1 MAIPAGSAGRVTSV
15 NGTLSVSG
23 GTRSGG
29 ADPRNGR
36 RPARDPGVRREAVAG
51 RRDDDDQR
59 VRDHG
64 DRLRGNPGWLPART
78 WPTVDAEDART
89 GTGDWRILTPADNQ
103 FAAHLGQVSATCG
116 GTVYLKAPDLE
127 PDAASRTRDHDGER
141 HRMGLPRRDPKDKPE
156 TSPRG

>member
-1 MAIPAGSAGRVTSV
+1 MLTSGSTARAFIAPPAELRVLAADAFAGIR
-15 NGTLSVSG
+15 
-23 GTRSGG
+23 
-29 ADPRNGR
+29 
-36 RPARDPGVRREAVAG
+36 AG
-51 RRDDDDQR
+51 C
-59 VRDHG
+59 
-64 DRLRGNPGWLPART
+64 PKT

-103 FAAHLGQVSATCG
+103 FAAHLTQVSATCG